1 MRLITMTLFL
11 KYHNF
16 HVFKQL
22 NCKSLAFLTKI
33 LHFLSKTLHFLS
45 KTLHFLGKMLR
56 LPKVW
61 KWSWDG
67 DRSVWDI
74 RANA

>member
-16 HVFKQL
+16 HAFKQL

-33 LHFLSKTLHFLS
+33 LHFLS